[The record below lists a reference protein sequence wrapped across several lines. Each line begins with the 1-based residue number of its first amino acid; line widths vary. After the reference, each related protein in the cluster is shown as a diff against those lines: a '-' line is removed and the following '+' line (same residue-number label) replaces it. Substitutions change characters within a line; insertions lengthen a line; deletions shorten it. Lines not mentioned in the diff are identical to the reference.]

1 MPSLLQR
8 LARLAPY
15 YRPSYPGMLAAFVAA
30 AVGAA
35 TEPAI
40 PALMKPLLDRGFV
53 GSERGFALW
62 YVPVAIVG
70 LFIIR
75 GLAAFVG
82 EYALDWANG
91 KSVLRLR
98 EAMFERLLDAHPTLF
113 SRYSAS
119 GLTNALV
126 HEVQAGTNALVGALM
141 TLVRDSLTVV
151 ALFGYLLWL
160 NWRLTVFVVL
170 LAPAFAIVTRA
181 VAKRLRK
188 LAIAG
193 RTTTED
199 LSYVVE
205 ENVLAWRIVRLHDAQ
220 AAQRERFAGQAGRL
234 RRLVLKAAAAGAV
247 SSPITQLLAALAL
260 SAVITMALWQGE
272 RGATV
277 GGFVAFVTAML
288 MMTPPLKNLA
298 KVAGP
303 LTRGLVA
310 LEHSVALIEDT
321 PAERSGGYRP
331 PAAASGSEGRDDHA
345 VRDHGRARGD
355 ILFEAVSLRYRDE
368 QAAPALDGIDLA
380 VPAGQTLALVGPSGA
395 GKTTL
400 VNLLPRFIEP
410 SAGRVLL
417 DGVPLAD
424 WDIRAL
430 RRQFALVSQ
439 DVVLFNGSIA
449 DNVALASADGDEAAK
464 PPDRARIET
473 ALRDANLWSHIE
485 TLPQG
490 IDAPVGH
497 NGSEL
502 SGGQRQRLA
511 IARALYKDA
520 PILLLDE
527 ATSALDSASER
538 AVQDALQRLMQGRT
552 TLVIAHRLSTIEH
565 ADRVVAMAQGRIVEQ
580 GTPAQLQAAGGL
592 YARLR
597 ALQFRS

>member
-141 TLVRDSLTVV
+141 TLVRDSLTVL

-205 ENVLAWRIVRLHDAQ
+205 ENVLAWRIVRLHVKPHQGVNVGSPLVEMVSEGPLKVRLNAPSRLLRTLREGTPFSVDIDETGKTY
-220 AAQRERFAGQAGRL
+220 AA
-234 RRLVLKAAAAGAV
+234 K
-247 SSPITQLLAALAL
+247 
-260 SAVITMALWQGE
+260 
-272 RGATV
+272 
-277 GGFVAFVTAML
+277 VTAI
-288 MMTPPLKNLA
+288 NA
-298 KVAGP
+298 RVDAVAQTVE
-303 LTRGLVA
+303 L
-310 LEHSVALIEDT
+310 
-321 PAERSGGYRP
+321 
-331 PAAASGSEGRDDHA
+331 EGRIEGKNPELLGGMTGVA
-345 VRDHGRARGD
+345 RFRA
-355 ILFEAVSLRYRDE
+355 
-368 QAAPALDGIDLA
+368 QP
-380 VPAGQTLALVGPSGA
+380 
-395 GKTTL
+395 
-400 VNLLPRFIEP
+400 
-410 SAGRVLL
+410 
-417 DGVPLAD
+417 
-424 WDIRAL
+424 
-430 RRQFALVSQ
+430 
-439 DVVLFNGSIA
+439 
-449 DNVALASADGDEAAK
+449 
-464 PPDRARIET
+464 
-473 ALRDANLWSHIE
+473 
-485 TLPQG
+485 
-490 IDAPVGH
+490 
-497 NGSEL
+497 
-502 SGGQRQRLA
+502 
-511 IARALYKDA
+511 
-520 PILLLDE
+520 
-527 ATSALDSASER
+527 
-538 AVQDALQRLMQGRT
+538 
-552 TLVIAHRLSTIEH
+552 
-565 ADRVVAMAQGRIVEQ
+565 
-580 GTPAQLQAAGGL
+580 
-592 YARLR
+592 
-597 ALQFRS
+597 